1 MTIKISNGL
10 ANSMLE
16 GSSAKERLDNG
27 FLYLFAGAE
36 PATADTALD
45 MVGTHTL
52 LAKIAADAVPVD
64 AGVSGL
70 TFAAA
75 AVSRALAKNSGQTWA
90 AKVHFSG
97 KDAAQAGVSALNAA
111 FYRFCAAGDNGQTT
125 GTGTSYR
132 VQGSV
137 GVVGADIN
145 LSSVALFDN
154 GTNTVGLSTY
164 ELRFD
169 A

>member
-1 MTIKISNGL
+1 MAIKISNGL
-10 ANSMLE
+10 ANSMLQ
-16 GSSAKERLDNG
+16 GSNAKARLDGG
-27 FLYLFAGAE
+27 FIYIFAGAE
-36 PATADTALD
+36 PATADDALD
-45 MVGTHTL
+45 MVSTHTL
-52 LAKIAADAVPVD
+52 LAKIAADAVPAD
-64 AGVSGL
+64 AGTVGL
-70 TFAAA
+70 NFAAA
-75 AVSRALAKNSGQTWA
+75 AANRALAKASGETWA
-90 AKVHFSG
+90 AKVHFVG
-97 KDAAQAGVSALNAA
+97 KDAALAGASAINAV
-111 FYRFCAAGDNGQTT
+111 FYRFCAAGDNGQ
-125 GTGTSYR
+125 GAGSDTSYR